1 RMAPLII
8 PVTMNAI
15 LSSEDIADAMDLR
28 GFGQGKRTWLYEL
41 RYHRWDY
48 IVLGFSALLAI
59 GGLVASYGFHM
70 GDFVVPQFFYNLF
83 A

>member
-1 RMAPLII
+1 M
-8 PVTMNAI
+8 
-15 LSSEDIADAMDLR
+15 R
-28 GFGQGKRTWLYEL
+28 GFAQGKRTWLYEL

-59 GGLVASYGFHM
+59 GGLVASYVFHM
-70 GDFVVPQFFYNLF
+70 GDFIVPQFFYKLF